1 MELGKIQQLSIFR
14 STDFGFVLADE
25 SFNEVLLPNA
35 FVTDDMNIG
44 DQIEVFIYLDSEERL
59 VATTEV
65 PKAQVGEFAY
75 LEIKAV
81 NNIGGFADLGIAKQL
96 LIPYAEQRV
105 DLEVGRSYLI
115 YVDIDE
121 VSQRLYGSTKDK
133 KFIETEIEDINEG
146 DKVSVLLYH
155 NTPLGM
161 NCIINNKYKGLIFK
175 SDIHRKIYPGNK
187 IEAYIKRIRE
197 DGKIDLSLEPIGYRA
212 SIDHNVEI
220 VWEALNE
227 NEGYLPL
234 NDKSDPESIKIEIGL
249 SKKAFKKAIGKLY
262 KEKKISIENK
272 GIKKL

>member
-44 DQIEVFIYLDSEERL
+44 DQIEVFIYLDSEERP

-133 KFIETEIEDINEG
+133 KFIQTEIEDISEG
-146 DKVSVLLYH
+146 DTVSVLLYH

-220 VWEALNE
+220 VLEALNE

-234 NDKSDPESIKIEIGL
+234 NDKSDPERIKVEIGL